1 MDPFICQDEAETRD
15 GAGEA
20 EGEGEGEGGQVR
32 GKEC

>member
-1 MDPFICQDEAETRD
+1 MKDPFICQDEAETRG

-20 EGEGEGEGGQVR
+20 EGEGEGGQVR